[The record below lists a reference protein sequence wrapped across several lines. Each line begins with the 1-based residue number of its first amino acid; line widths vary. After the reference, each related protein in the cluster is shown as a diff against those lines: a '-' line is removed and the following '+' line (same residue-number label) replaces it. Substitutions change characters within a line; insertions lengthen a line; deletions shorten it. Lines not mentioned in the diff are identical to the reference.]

1 MDTLYRKATSK
12 LFSRCIAAILVFA
25 PFIANS
31 QINTYIRTV
40 RTGQAREGMP
50 MRVSAE
56 LAKSSELS
64 RLVLYYRQFGQSEFR
79 ILEMPIMG
87 DTASVTISE
96 DEVTP
101 PFMEVYVLAQTQSGA
116 IETYPYENPQATP
129 NRLLVS
135 AKSPKDKE
143 VLILSPDK
151 ADQLLAPDIYISI
164 SFVYASDQ
172 IDRKRT
178 KIFFDEI
185 DVSAFAVNIGELTIV
200 SPDAL
205 PKNIGVGSHRL
216 RIEVYDTTNALYHS
230 VERTMKVVT
239 EQQAEAIRQGMQYSG
254 NAQAEARNEDIKGT
268 QTLYKRLNARANAS
282 YGIVKT
288 TGDIQLTSEEQ
299 SDRQPQ
305 NRYFLGVDAKYVR
318 LGIGDA
324 YPRFP
329 STVLDGRRIR
339 GLTAEL
345 LLGPFNVNYA
355 NGEIIR
361 RVEGDTLTQTRDTIT
376 TRTYIPPTLRR
387 NLTILRPSFGK
398 GENFQIGFTY
408 LKAKDEFDTSKDKAT
423 KPQENMVV
431 GTDVVVAFDD
441 HRFELTAQASYS
453 LNNID
458 ISTPEWTDPTID
470 TSKLS
475 TSDKDL
481 LHKYGTKYLA
491 KVITF
496 NENLQP
502 FPPGLTALVYETG
515 LAINYFGNYLK
526 GSYIYH
532 GADYLSVGT
541 TALRRDVKG
550 FNIFDRI
557 RLFQNSV
564 FLTGSYERL
573 QNNTSGRDTILTSAG
588 RIELTTTYQ
597 TINTSVSYYPT
608 SNMPNITLGYGINK
622 NSNPIDPL
630 DPIATAAARAI
641 DDNTNRYFLQST
653 YDFSYWGRHNATL
666 SLDLSNKTDNTP
678 KKQDVKG
685 FNAFLLVNT
694 VHTFPLETALGY
706 SMSLNTIPQVTLD
719 SSGNLIPSSISLNYT
734 TITLNG
740 RYKIYKDVLKLSAT
754 FAPTFGDFKRTVLEV
769 GLQYAIAQNQSAAF
783 QYQYII
789 NATPPPGIIQASNND
804 SYVSLLYRI
813 DL

>member
-1 MDTLYRKATSK
+1 
-12 LFSRCIAAILVFA
+12 
-25 PFIANS
+25 
-31 QINTYIRTV
+31 
-40 RTGQAREGMP
+40 
-50 MRVSAE
+50 MRVSAD

-64 RLVLYYRQFGQSEFR
+64 RVVLYYRQFGQSEFR
-79 ILEMPIMG
+79 VLEMPIMG

-101 PFMEVYVLAQTQSGA
+101 PFMEVYVLAQTQSGT
-116 IETYPYENPQATP
+116 IETFPFENPQATP
-129 NRLLVS
+129 TRLSVS
-135 AKSPKDKE
+135 AKSPKDQE

-151 ADQLLAPDIYISI
+151 TDQLIPSDIYISI
-164 SFVYASDQ
+164 SFVYASDK
-172 IDRKRT
+172 IDRKKT
-178 KIFFDEI
+178 KIFFDNI
-185 DVSAFAVNIGELTIV
+185 DVSAFAVNIGELTII

-205 PKNIGVGSHRL
+205 PKNIAFGPHKL
-216 RIEVYDTTNALYHS
+216 RIEVYDTTNTLYHS

-239 EQQAEAIRQGMQYSG
+239 EQQAEAIREQVQYSA

-282 YGIVKT
+282 YGILKT
-288 TGDIQLTSEEQ
+288 TGNIQLTSEEQ
-299 SDRQPQ
+299 DDRQPQ

-318 LGIGDA
+318 LGVGDA

-361 RVEGDTLTQTRDTIT
+361 RVEGDTLVQNDTI
-376 TRTYIPPTLRR
+376 RTYIPPTLRR

-398 GENFQIGFTY
+398 GENFQLGFTY
-408 LKAKDEFDTSKDKAT
+408 LKAKDEFDTSKDKVT

-431 GTDVVVAFDD
+431 GTDALIAFDD

-458 ISTPEWTDPTID
+458 ISAPEFTDATID
-470 TSKLS
+470 TSKLG
-475 TSDKDL
+475 SDVKDL

-491 KVITF
+491 KVITL

-502 FPPGLTALVYETG
+502 LPPGLTALVYETG

-550 FNIFDRI
+550 FNIFDRV

-573 QNNTSGRDTILTSAG
+573 NNNTSGRDTILTSAG
-588 RIELTTTYQ
+588 QIQLTTYQ

-608 SNMPNITLGYGINK
+608 TNMPNITLGYGINK
-622 NSNPIDPL
+622 NTNPIDPL
-630 DPIATAAARAI
+630 DPIATAATRAI
-641 DDNTNRYFLQST
+641 DDITNRYFLQST
-653 YDFSYWGRHNATL
+653 YDFAYWGRHNATL
-666 SLDLSNKTDNTP
+666 SLDVSNKTDNTP
-678 KKQDVKG
+678 KKQDVKSL
-685 FNAFLLVNT
+685 NAFLLVNT
-694 VHTFPLETALGY
+694 VHTFPLETAFGY
-706 SMSLNTIPQVTLD
+706 SMSLNTIPQVSLD
-719 SSGNLIPSSISLNYT
+719 TTAKVLVISSASLNYT

-740 RYKIYKDVLKLSAT
+740 RYRIYKDILKISGT

-789 NATPPPGIIQASNND
+789 NTAPPAGTIQASNND